1 MAIAG
6 TSSDADSGR
15 MRNKVGEDGGGTAI
29 WVVDRVFTVDG
40 IAVGVLLIV
49 QIIITPSPVP
59 LLNDYYHMM

>member
-40 IAVGVLLIV
+40 IAVGVHLYRHHLHRPNHHHA
-49 QIIITPSPVP
+49 ITGST
-59 LLNDYYHMM
+59 LE